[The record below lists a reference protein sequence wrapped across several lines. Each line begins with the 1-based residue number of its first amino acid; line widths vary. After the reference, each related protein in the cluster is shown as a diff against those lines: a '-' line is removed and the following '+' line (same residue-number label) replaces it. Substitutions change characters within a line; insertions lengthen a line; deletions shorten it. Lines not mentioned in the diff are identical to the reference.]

1 MLKKATASPGRAV
14 AMKRLLMVLGLTVS
28 LGVTAGAYYMNRAG
42 AAPAVTTSA
51 VTRGDIV
58 EIVGAAGTLQAVTT
72 VQVGSQVSG
81 NIIWLGADFNTIV
94 RKGQV
99 IAKLDASMLNAQAAQ
114 ARANLVKTQADVE
127 HERVAVTDA
136 EQKYARSRNL
146 AARSLLPQSDLDAA
160 KVAVDE
166 AQAQLRSSQAQVAQ
180 AQAALNQSQVN
191 LDHTI
196 ITAPIDGIVIQRSV
210 DVGQTVAASLSSP
223 NVFVIAADLKEMQ
236 VNASIDEADIGQ
248 IRSGQ
253 HVTFTVDAY
262 LGEQF
267 TGTVL
272 QVRLQPTVVSNVT
285 TYSAIIDAPNPDL
298 KLKPGMTANLKVEV
312 ARRNQVVRVPNAAL
326 RFRPT
331 TAILAAFHQNPPA
344 TDAGAASRVKVWTY
358 ANGTL
363 TPLTVRVGISDGTN
377 TELVTGDVQPGADLV
392 TAAAVS
398 STSTAAATRPATSNP
413 LMGLQP
419 AAGGRGAGPRP

>member
-1 MLKKATASPGRAV
+1 MLKRATASLGRGV

-28 LGVTAGAYYMNRAG
+28 LGVSVGAYYMNRAG
-42 AAPAVTTSA
+42 TAPAVTTSA

-58 EIVGAAGTLQAVTT
+58 EIVGTTGTLQAVTT

-81 NIIWLGADFNTIV
+81 NITWLGADFNTIV
-94 RKGQV
+94 HKGQV
-99 IAKLDASMLNAQAAQ
+99 IAKLDASMLNAQVAQ

-127 HERVAVTDA
+127 HDRVAVIDA
-136 EQKYARSRNL
+136 EQKYTRSQNL
-146 AARSLLPQSDLDAA
+146 AAQSLLPQSDLDTA

-196 ITAPIDGIVIQRSV
+196 IAAPIDGIVIERSV

-236 VNASIDEADIGQ
+236 VNANVDEADIGQ

-262 LGEQF
+262 VGEQF

-298 KLKPGMTANLKVEV
+298 KLKLGMTANLKVEV
-312 ARRNQVVRVPNAAL
+312 ERRNQVVRIPNAAL

-331 TAILAAFHQNPPA
+331 TATLAAFHQIAPA
-344 TDAGAASRVKVWTY
+344 IDAGGAFTARAWTY

-363 TPLTVRVGISDGTN
+363 TPLAVRVGISDGTN
-377 TELVTGDVQPGADLV
+377 TELVTGDVQPGTDVV
-392 TAAAVS
+392 TAVAVS
-398 STSTAAATRPATSNP
+398 STSTAVAMRPATSNP
-413 LMGLQP
+413 LMGSQP
-419 AAGGRGAGPRP
+419 AAGGRGGPRP